1 MRFGLWLSFIL
12 LMTACADSGQ
22 KCGNKVLA
30 LWPDEGGDYSFQEVQ
45 LSTLNDPYTLSG
57 GAAKVYYESL
67 IGGSGFTGSVAH
79 PRYTRSGDLCVP
91 MDAASSMAV
100 SVYAQFERIM
110 QFESKIGTL
119 DMLSWPRKVG
129 LDIHVNSS
137 DGMSHNNAHYF
148 GQGDAIAV
156 LPYNMKGLPLGLNP
170 GVLAHEH
177 FHGHF
182 QRHVIAVTNAQL
194 APTFDP
200 EALFYSAFNMVSA
213 KPTVEDVDR
222 GDLRT
227 PRGLNAFVLR
237 SWNEGLADVYGSI
250 YSKNPHFFDA
260 SLPTL
265 KEARALNAPLAMF
278 MSAAIFQFNAER
290 IMDPKSLVAISY
302 DQGAYLA
309 RLMYSIAQSGVEPP
323 EKFLVRIMRRL
334 DDVPAAIVGDYDDR
348 VLEFEEILPVLLKD
362 FPLDAQN
369 CASLR
374 AAVSKELMKKSF
386 ASCSAQ

>member
-1 MRFGLWLSFIL
+1 
-12 LMTACADSGQ
+12 
-22 KCGNKVLA
+22 
-30 LWPDEGGDYSFQEVQ
+30 
-45 LSTLNDPYTLSG
+45 
-57 GAAKVYYESL
+57 
-67 IGGSGFTGSVAH
+67 
-79 PRYTRSGDLCVP
+79 
-91 MDAASSMAV
+91 
-100 SVYAQFERIM
+100 M
-110 QFESKIGTL
+110 QFESRIGTL

-194 APTFDP
+194 MPTFDP
-200 EALFYSAFNMVSA
+200 EALFYSAFNMAGA

-237 SWNEGLADVYGSI
+237 AWNEGLADVYGSI
-250 YSKNPHFFDA
+250 YSKNPQFFNA
-260 SLPTL
+260 SIPAL
-265 KEARALNAPLAMF
+265 KEARALDAPLAMF

-309 RLMYSIAQSGVEPP
+309 RLMYSIAQSGAETP
-323 EKFLVRIMRRL
+323 EKFLVRILRRL
-334 DDVPAAIVGDYDDR
+334 DDIPAAIVGDYDNR
-348 VLEFEEILPVLLKD
+348 VLEFEEVLPVLLKD
-362 FPLDAQN
+362 FPLGAKN
-369 CASLR
+369 CASIR
-374 AAVSKELMKKSF
+374 ATVSKELMKKSF
-386 ASCSAQ
+386 AECSAQ